1 MPINR
6 IYADGHTLYRV
17 MRQPVI
23 YKKINVWSQ
32 PDLRSSDATRCIH
45 NLHLPPENFKWLIL
59 IKIEKCRP
67 AGMGRMHRRCGTGGS
82 LERRLF
88 SAILYYSLSGKRI
101 MEGTGETDSQQNP
114 LCPDPPE
121 KKACNK
127 SFKGIKYLELKA
139 PVTRLGPGT
148 LTQKACKYDDE

>member
-67 AGMGRMHRRCGTGGS
+67 AGMGRMHR
-82 LERRLF
+82 
-88 SAILYYSLSGKRI
+88 SADIGR
-101 MEGTGETDSQQNP
+101 GATDS
-114 LCPDPPE
+114 
-121 KKACNK
+121 
-127 SFKGIKYLELKA
+127 G
-139 PVTRLGPGT
+139 GT
-148 LTQKACKYDDE
+148 TVSCITTNHDRQEWMPILST